1 MPESIRTVD
10 FTVTEKDISPAAP
23 QWAGVQGEHQATR
36 VRFKLPESLIG
47 KGYHFHV
54 EWTDGMQAFGMSEQ
68 LTATDDG
75 KVAYLLPSA
84 WTAAG
89 GTAEVRLCAGK
100 DETDEEHGQVF
111 YSAVGRLT
119 FSPRDEDLPS
129 VTAAENMLYA
139 VMGEA
144 ERALKKAAG
153 CVDSEVADDTGCV
166 RFGGKLA
173 FAYGRFDAD
182 ANVSTEV
189 MMPCTFTNV
198 CFLLVQHEDTIIP
211 VTGRTYSSF
220 TIKPTKNI
228 GNVFWFAVGTLDG
241 N

>member
-10 FTVTEKDISPAAP
+10 FTVTEKGISPAAP

-47 KGYHFHV
+47 KGHHFHV
-54 EWTDGMQAFGMSEQ
+54 EWIDGMQAFGMSEQ

-144 ERALKKAAG
+144 ERALKKAAE

-189 MMPCTFTNV
+189 MMPCSFTNV

>member
-47 KGYHFHV
+47 KGHHFHV
-54 EWTDGMQAFGMSEQ
+54 EWIDGMQAFGMSEQ

-111 YSAVGRLT
+111 FSAVGRLT

-129 VTAAENMLYA
+129 VTDAKNMLFA
-139 VMGEA
+139 LLGKA
-144 ERALKKAAG
+144 ESVLKKTEDCVQSSVEGERG
-153 CVDSEVADDTGCV
+153 CVN
-166 RFGGKLA
+166 FGGQVA
-173 FAYGRFDAD
+173 FAYGRCNAE
-182 ANVSTEV
+182 AGENTEIA
-189 MMPCTFTNV
+189 MPCAFSDV
-198 CFLLVQHEDTIIP
+198 CFLLVQHGGTVIP
-211 VTGRTYSSF
+211 VAAHTRSSF
-220 TIKPTKNI
+220 TIKPTESMTDI
-228 GNVFWFAVGTLDG
+228 FWFAVGTPDE

>member
-47 KGYHFHV
+47 KGHHFHV
-54 EWTDGMQAFGMSEQ
+54 EWIDGMQAFGMSEQ

-111 YSAVGRLT
+111 FSAVGRLT

-144 ERALKKAAG
+144 ERSLKKAAE